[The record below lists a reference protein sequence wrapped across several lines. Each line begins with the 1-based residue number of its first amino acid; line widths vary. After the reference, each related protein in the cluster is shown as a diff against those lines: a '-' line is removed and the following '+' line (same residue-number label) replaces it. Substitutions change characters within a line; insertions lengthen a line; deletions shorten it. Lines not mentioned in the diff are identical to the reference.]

1 MQIHMRFTYSL
12 KEDKEDESEKQEPHG
27 GDDENPKDTRRERQ
41 VRRDEERQSIQIK
54 GLQKSQK
61 QKPGSS
67 ACSMDKK
74 LPWRKRSEEQRR
86 RERKVRRDEER
97 QSIQIKGLQSHNKGQ
112 AAWPAEWT
120 RNCKTHSKVTDWNA
134 TWEIATRRTATNI

>member
-12 KEDKEDESEKQEPHG
+12 KEDKEDESEEQEPHG

-41 VRRDEERQSIQIK
+41 VRQDEERQSIQIK

-86 RERKVRRDEER
+86 QEGKY
-97 QSIQIKGLQSHNKGQ
+97 GQ
-112 AAWPAEWT
+112 TKSVSAFRSKDCRATTKATLPTEWT
-120 RNCKTHSKVTDWNA
+120 RNSKTQ
-134 TWEIATRRTATNI
+134 RG

>member
-12 KEDKEDESEKQEPHG
+12 KEDKEDESEEQEAPG
-27 GDDENPKDTRRERQ
+27 GDDENPTALETRRERK

-86 RERKVRRDEER
+86 
-97 QSIQIKGLQSHNKGQ
+97 
-112 AAWPAEWT
+112 
-120 RNCKTHSKVTDWNA
+120 
-134 TWEIATRRTATNI
+134 

>member
-12 KEDKEDESEKQEPHG
+12 KEDKEDESEEQEPHG

-74 LPWRKRSEEQRR
+74 LPWRKRSEGQRR
-86 RERKVRRDEER
+86 
-97 QSIQIKGLQSHNKGQ
+97 
-112 AAWPAEWT
+112 
-120 RNCKTHSKVTDWNA
+120 
-134 TWEIATRRTATNI
+134 